1 MKDKIMR
8 ELKTNLSNL
17 TYDPDKQLATFVGSF
32 RMSSEEFTTVN
43 DILED
48 ALNAQPTTFT
58 MDLTQL
64 DFLNSSG
71 INLLS
76 KFAIAIRE
84 QGTTQLV
91 LHASNEITW
100 QNKSLYNLKKL
111 LPTLTI
117 VYEISEN

>member
-1 MKDKIMR
+1 MR

-76 KFAIAIRE
+76 KFAIAVRE
-84 QGTTQLV
+84 QGTTQLI
-91 LHASNEITW
+91 LHASTEITW

-117 VYEISEN
+117 IYEN